1 MSGPSAANTH
11 STSTPLLRADFASV
25 PSTSI
30 PAVPIFLLCSANQLN
45 HLPSRRHCHCLTSTY
60 LQCNKGRLTSMFP
73 RSKLRV
79 AEKWRWG
86 KGKSHPSIYLFHFLL
101 SIPGRSSE
109 WDGAQQCRQL
119 LDRLSWQNHPN
130 SRRRQ
135 PDTSNWSGAE
145 EANCQAEENLPGTG
159 DFALAECF
167 TSTREHCQIVVQSE
181 SAQNREEAGWGWGRL
196 REFSPRICTTKRYK
210 NNFRSITHWFSI
222 WCNKRLA
229 QSNDKF
235 SRVEMYWISSYM
247 LGKFSQDWT
256 I

>member
-30 PAVPIFLLCSANQLN
+30 PAPIFLLCSANQLN
-45 HLPSRRHCHCLTSTY
+45 HLPSRRHCHISYHLPSMQQGATDIDVPSFKTPC
-60 LQCNKGRLTSMFP
+60 GRKVKV
-73 RSKLRV
+73 R
-79 AEKWRWG
+79 EG
-86 KGKSHPSIYLFHFLL
+86 EIPSVDLFVSFFA
-101 SIPGRSSE
+101 GRSSE

-119 LDRLSWQNHPN
+119 LDRLPWQNHPN